1 MWKAAGGR
9 AKGKGFLIGMAH
21 KLLFFIFIY
30 LYIILYDEIL

>member
-21 KLLFFIFIY
+21 KLVFLFLFTYIY
-30 LYIILYDEIL
+30 IYMKK